1 MQLNGIIKTLKTD
14 VIYNKHKPKQCEDP
28 FQRLTVNK
36 IIIMILLIIIF
47 FFLCILC
54 RLSLFHEN
62 EINAPVTCEQKLDE
76 RKRKAIVN

>member
-1 MQLNGIIKTLKTD
+1 MRR
-14 VIYNKHKPKQCEDP
+14 P
-28 FQRLTVNK
+28 FPETHSQQNNNNDTFDYH
-36 IIIMILLIIIF
+36 F

-62 EINAPVTCEQKLDE
+62 EINAPVTCEQKIDE